1 MNACDPELEIENL
14 RKLAS
19 RNAGR
24 EIKLTRRQIC
34 KAYED
39 VQEGNLPLP
48 PLVLSKDRTHMVD
61 KKSPL
66 RLKDYD
72 VLFRSSS
79 KLAAIRRI
87 ARKVG
92 LTKFDGI
99 TKAKL
104 ITNIKNRLMSLDIH
118 EPIILVKTRAKKKTN
133 VGEFSNNTVSNGN
146 SAYNNTATSGNS
158 VNNMGNSAYNN
169 SGNSGNAMSNSTN
182 NMGGNMN
189 VAANSTNN
197 APVGNTNS
205 SRAPA
210 AGTSTVAFPN
220 KVSITGTPRFLGGGG
235 VTYGGGGAVAAAPA
249 APAVVGRGMYNQPT
263 RPAVASTNAPVIAP
277 RPQPSRPSMGN
288 SKAER
293 ERKAKLKQ
301 AEADLA
307 KLKSQR
313 NAILDERKQLTVSYT
328 HLTLP
333 TKRIV

>member
-1 MNACDPELEIENL
+1 
-14 RKLAS
+14 
-19 RNAGR
+19 
-24 EIKLTRRQIC
+24 
-34 KAYED
+34 
-39 VQEGNLPLP
+39 
-48 PLVLSKDRTHMVD
+48 MVD

-92 LTKFDGI
+92 LTRFDGI

-146 SAYNNTATSGNS
+146 SAYNNTATSGNA

-169 SGNSGNAMSNSTN
+169 SGNSGNIGNAMSNSAN
-182 NMGGNMN
+182 NTGGNMN
-189 VAANSTNN
+189 VVANSTNN
-197 APVGNTNS
+197 
-205 SRAPA
+205 SRVPA

-235 VTYGGGGAVAAAPA
+235 VTYGRGGAVAAAPA
-249 APAVVGRGMYNQPT
+249 APAAPVVVGRGMYNQPT
-263 RPAVASTNAPVIAP
+263 RPVVASTNAPVIAP

-313 NAILDERKQLTVSYT
+313 ECDFS
-328 HLTLP
+328 
-333 TKRIV
+333 